1 MVPER
6 PVGPCYHS
14 RWPSWHDSSPRK
26 PRSPCKSTRQAFP
39 LSLRTSTS
47 IFSFGRFQTDY
58 FRSLSLSSVWFSF
71 HFVCRLLE
79 TTSECAERFHTP
91 GNIPDERERKR
102 ERERERERESFQTPT
117 RDKSRV
123 CTTKKPSTAATLLVL
138 RDTLFVFADFALR
151 RILFFS
157 LELFPT
163 YFESNCYSKF
173 SCTRAWIK
181 SQACFSKRMKTVT

>member
-102 ERERERERESFQTPT
+102 ERERERERAFRPQLAIRVECVPRRNQVPPLLCWCCATRFLFSRISRYDEYYFSRSNYFPRISKVIAILSSVVRERGSRARLVFQN
-117 RDKSRV
+117 
-123 CTTKKPSTAATLLVL
+123 A
-138 RDTLFVFADFALR
+138 
-151 RILFFS
+151 
-157 LELFPT
+157 
-163 YFESNCYSKF
+163 
-173 SCTRAWIK
+173 
-181 SQACFSKRMKTVT
+181 